1 MGGFCDEAQSCSSS
15 RGGIGYFSSWMSNTN
30 DFQNVCIFQSC
41 QQEEKSINLA
51 NCKFILGNAILY
63 FGVFVFGIF
72 VFGDPVFGIFVFG
85 DPVFFMFV
93 FCRVGKRQLML
104 LSLFSSALLSPRF
117 LFSIFHKLS
126 YNL

>member
-41 QQEEKSINLA
+41 QQEEKLINLA

-63 FGVFVFGIF
+63 LAYLYLVYLYLAILYLAYLYLAILCFS
-72 VFGDPVFGIFVFG
+72 
-85 DPVFFMFV
+85 
-93 FCRVGKRQLML
+93 C
-104 LSLFSSALLSPRF
+104 LSFAGLGRD
-117 LFSIFHKLS
+117 
-126 YNL
+126 N